1 MISVKTMDQRM
12 DVQLWPF
19 RTLSWTF
26 SICGALA
33 IVLATVGLCGVV
45 IHAVSRRMRE
55 FGVRISVGATPQHL
69 IVDVLK
75 GSARLLAP
83 GLVAGLGVAAVA
95 VRLTQSVFVGVN
107 VLNPLVYLA
116 VALAQ
121 GAIVVVACI
130 GPALRASRVDPL
142 VALRTD

>member
-1 MISVKTMDQRM
+1 MAVLDHHLAAVARHHPRLHPPLDRRRLQRA
-12 DVQLWPF
+12 P
-19 RTLSWTF
+19 
-26 SICGALA
+26 
-33 IVLATVGLCGVV
+33 
-45 IHAVSRRMRE
+45 
-55 FGVRISVGATPQHL
+55 
-69 IVDVLK
+69 
-75 GSARLLAP
+75 GSDPRLLVP
-83 GLVAGLGVAAVA
+83 GLVAGLVVAAVA